1 MKIMHDQNE
10 PQQYPA
16 DLLDALLA
24 HLRLH
29 HDSMLAKKL
38 GMAPPQ
44 ISKMRHGRTKVNS
57 GHLLRMY
64 DVTGLSIE
72 QLRKYLYKS

>member
-1 MKIMHDQNE
+1 MRDKNE
-10 PQQYPA
+10 PQQHPA
-16 DLLDALLA
+16 NLIDALLA
-24 HLRLH
+24 HLGLH
-29 HDSMLAKKL
+29 KDSVLAEKL

-44 ISKMRHGRTKVNS
+44 ISKMRHGRTPVNS

-64 DVTGLSIE
+64 DVTGLTIE